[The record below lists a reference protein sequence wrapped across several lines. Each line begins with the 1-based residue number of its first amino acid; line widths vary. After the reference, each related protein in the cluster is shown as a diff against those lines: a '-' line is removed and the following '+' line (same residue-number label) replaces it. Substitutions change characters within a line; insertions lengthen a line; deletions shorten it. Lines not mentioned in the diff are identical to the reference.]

1 MKLGRGDKNRQFIT
15 YFGLTFPGHPSW
27 SDSMLTQPV
36 ARLAGR
42 GTDHLPMTSTNLAVM
57 KVSHLGLPNTV
68 ASASIFTA
76 TSWETPSQNLSAEQL
91 QKS

>member
-1 MKLGRGDKNRQFIT
+1 
-15 YFGLTFPGHPSW
+15 
-27 SDSMLTQPV
+27 MLTQPV
-36 ARLAGR
+36 ARSAGR
-42 GTDHLPMTSTNLAVM
+42 ATDRLPMTSANLAGM
-57 KVSHLGLPNTV
+57 NVSYLGLPNTV